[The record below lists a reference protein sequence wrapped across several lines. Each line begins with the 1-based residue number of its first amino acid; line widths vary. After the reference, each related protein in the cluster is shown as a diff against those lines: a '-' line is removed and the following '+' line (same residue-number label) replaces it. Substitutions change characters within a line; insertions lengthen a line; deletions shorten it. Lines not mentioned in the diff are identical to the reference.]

1 MKDEYTVSSSTSSGI
16 STCTPYCPTGA
27 VCGSDGCGGS
37 CGTCSGS
44 TPNCINYQCSVNTCT
59 PSCVGKQCGS
69 DGCSGSCG
77 TCLLPNSVSSCS
89 ASYQCIISSC
99 NTGYANCDSNTTNG
113 CETLLGTISNCASCG
128 NQCSTGQTCT
138 NNVCVTPSTPP
149 TATIINV
156 YASASQ
162 DSEHLPVKTLDRIFS
177 DTSRWAAEGDGQW
190 ITYELNQT
198 ASVSYVRLAFYYS
211 TQRYFDIQYST
222 NNATWINTS
231 AYGLTSAANMA
242 NQYQTFSFTPVNARY
257 IRIVGHGSSAP
268 SLWNSI
274 VETDVNGFALDL
286 PASVCTTHTSSNC
299 TNGDVYWWNSCGQIE
314 GIRYDCNS
322 TQTCSAGACVNNQI
336 SNLPLKIS
344 SNSRYLTY
352 QNNEPFL
359 MTGDTAWSLIVQVNK
374 SDADYYLQSRSDKGF
389 NTVLVNLIEH
399 QLSDNAPSN
408 IYNTAHFTGKTFTTP
423 NEAYF
428 AHADYVINSAKEKG
442 IVVLLA
448 PIYLGW
454 RCNEDGW
461 CSEVQLASESDMLAW
476 GRYVGERYQDY
487 DNIIWVI
494 GGDTDP
500 RDPVDVKSKTQRV
513 AEGIKEYMPN
523 ALFTAHNIRGQMAV
537 DPWSG
542 ASWLNV
548 NDVYTTDAALGQNSK
563 KAYEEVSPIK
573 PFFLLEAYYENDNHG
588 LSNQQL

>member
-113 CETLLGTISNCASCG
+113 CETLLGTITNCASCG
-128 NQCSTGQTCT
+128 NACATGQTCT
-138 NNVCVTPSTPP
+138 NNVCVTPSTPT

-156 YASASQ
+156 YANASQ

-198 ASVSYVRLAFYYS
+198 ATLSYARLAFYS
-211 TQRYFDIQYST
+211 TSQRYFDIQYST
-222 NNATWINTS
+222 NNVTWINTS

-286 PASVCTTHTSSNC
+286 PVPSAQYCGDGQCN
-299 TNGDVYWWNSCGQIE
+299 NGE
-314 GIRYDCNS
+314 
-322 TQTCSAGACVNNQI
+322 TCSTCSGDCGTCGSGDAESIMLLGV
-336 SNLPLKIS
+336 PLIHDQTFVIPENAVS
-344 SNSRYLTY
+344 
-352 QNNEPFL
+352 
-359 MTGDTAWSLIVQVNK
+359 GDTVGDLNLMWVDPSQSIVFSLVD
-374 SDADYYLQSRSDKGF
+374 SDGGRFDMQRLTGRSTVSNHRLNYDLTISVATPNFDYDSQQQRYV
-389 NTVLVNLIEH
+389 TVRATDSL
-399 QLSDNAPSN
+399 
-408 IYNTAHFTGKTFTTP
+408 TGK
-423 NEAYF
+423 
-428 AHADYVINSAKEKG
+428 
-442 IVVLLA
+442 
-448 PIYLGW
+448 
-454 RCNEDGW
+454 
-461 CSEVQLASESDMLAW
+461 
-476 GRYVGERYQDY
+476 YQD
-487 DNIIWVI
+487 VI
-494 GGDTDP
+494 VTIKLSKAENTRFIDP
-500 RDPVDVKSKTQRV
+500 SYSGTERSEERRV
-513 AEGIKEYMPN
+513 GKEC
-523 ALFTAHNIRGQMAV
+523 R
-537 DPWSG
+537 
-542 ASWLNV
+542 
-548 NDVYTTDAALGQNSK
+548 
-563 KAYEEVSPIK
+563 
-573 PFFLLEAYYENDNHG
+573 
-588 LSNQQL
+588 